1 MNARTAALSVV
12 GALLAASALPASA
25 QDRNCPSSGH
35 VELEVK
41 GCPAVPDAA
50 VRSVLGIEIG
60 DLLLEPSACDAE
72 EVDRLTIRCAGNFAA
87 VEATGTSGGAPT
99 ERILRLDDFPGDAA
113 PRALALLG
121 VELLAARSAA
131 VRERIL
137 RRRSGATTPAVAT
150 IAPSPSSAEL
160 ATPAG
165 RQVRIGV
172 AAVGRTFVA
181 QDHPFAFGGRVEA
194 SSTAMK
200 FGLVSGDMEFAAAR
214 RDVDNVGQTTALLVS
229 SAATFGTFAGGHRWR
244 AAAGLGGRI
253 GLVRESGSS
262 ADPARISSSTFVRP
276 WGGPVLSASLSGTL
290 RRVAL
295 AISGEAGWSLSSIDE
310 MAAGLTAIS
319 VRGLW
324 VAVSIG
330 TDLRR

>member
-1 MNARTAALSVV
+1 MNAGRAALPIAW
-12 GALLAASALPASA
+12 ALIAASALPAIA
-25 QDRNCPSSGH
+25 QERASPSSGH
-35 VELEVK
+35 VELEVE
-41 GCPAVPDAA
+41 GCPTVPTAA
-50 VRSVLGIEIG
+50 VRRVLGIEIG
-60 DLLLEPSACDAE
+60 DLLLEPSTGDVQD
-72 EVDRLTIRCAGNFAA
+72 VDRLIIRCAGNFAA
-87 VEATGTSGGAPT
+87 VEATGISGGAPT

-121 VELLAARSAA
+121 VELLAARSGA

-137 RRRSGATTPAVAT
+137 HRRTGAAAPAVET
-150 IAPSPSSAEL
+150 VAPSPPSAAL

-165 RQVRIGV
+165 REVLIGV

-181 QDHPFAFGGRVEA
+181 QDHPFAFGGRVQA
-194 SSTAMK
+194 SSTAMR
-200 FGLVSGDMEFAAAR
+200 FGLVSGDVEFVAAR
-214 RDVDNVGQTTALLVS
+214 KDVDNVGQTTALLIS
-229 SAATFGTFAGGHRWR
+229 SAATFGPTAGGRRWR

-276 WGGPVLSASLSGTL
+276 WGGPVLSARLSGTL
-290 RRVAL
+290 GRVAL

-310 MAAGLTAIS
+310 MAAGVTAIS

-324 VAVSIG
+324 VALSIG
-330 TDLRR
+330 ADLRR